1 VHDIAWLAERDAFP
15 HLTALA
21 EGVAIREQRRQTSKS
36 RRLYISS
43 KPLSAAEVLATTP
56 THWSIENQLH

>member
-1 VHDIAWLAERDAFP
+1 
-15 HLTALA
+15 LTALA

-43 KPLSAAEVLATTP
+43 KPLSAAEVLATTRA
-56 THWSIENQLH
+56 HWSIENQLH